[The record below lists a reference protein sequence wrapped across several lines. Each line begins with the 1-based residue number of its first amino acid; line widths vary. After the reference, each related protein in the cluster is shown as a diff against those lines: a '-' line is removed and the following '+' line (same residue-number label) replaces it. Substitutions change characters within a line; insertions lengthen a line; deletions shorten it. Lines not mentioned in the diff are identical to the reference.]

1 MEVEDE
7 TEVGVPDEEAEITK
21 FVDVGVEDLHKESYS
36 NIMTII
42 IVGSMAMICIQIT
55 RVGLAIILDKGI
67 MRLRQKNTM
76 NSSQHRANLVE

>member
-21 FVDVGVEDLHKESYS
+21 VVDVGVEDLHKESYS